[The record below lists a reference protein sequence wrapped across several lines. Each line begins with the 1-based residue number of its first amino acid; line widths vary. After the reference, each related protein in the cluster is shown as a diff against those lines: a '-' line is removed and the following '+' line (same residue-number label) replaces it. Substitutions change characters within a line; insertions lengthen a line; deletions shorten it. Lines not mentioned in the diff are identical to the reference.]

1 MEYFS
6 TIQLSHDF
14 IIKTGNKSAFGTIK
28 MTLIIPFKRPVMS
41 ILLNLNQS
49 YYIIWLNL
57 RNKGGII
64 IKSKLNYIDQKDL
77 VKGKIVFYRKDEG
90 SKGFIEDWDTLV
102 NKYNL
107 SLSKI
112 ADISHIDEIRLKNY
126 NSGDGYL
133 TYDEMSFLTTVI
145 IEPFMCAINIAK
157 ENYITVTDTIN
168 KNISNKNLEE

>member
-1 MEYFS
+1 M
-6 TIQLSHDF
+6 
-14 IIKTGNKSAFGTIK
+14 
-28 MTLIIPFKRPVMS
+28 
-41 ILLNLNQS
+41 
-49 YYIIWLNL
+49 
-57 RNKGGII
+57 KGGII
-64 IKSKLNYIDQKDL
+64 IKTKLNYIDQKDL

-102 NKYNL
+102 NEYNL